1 MSPFLFNYFFYSQI
15 LIVALC
21 FFILEKV
28 YKEKIRA
35 ILLFLLLLVI
45 PISVSISYSTL
56 DLLVLFLLLFAFAYL
71 VSTKKNPMRIILSI
85 MCSALIEIM
94 TTLFYIEVDK
104 YCLSLKNQIMA
115 NFYLS
120 GTILFS
126 LLICIVLSIFLRNR
140 LYPYLEQKGKLNSA
154 AFFLMMVVFGFQAIE
169 MIQNYADNQNLF
181 FMFLLFYFILTT
193 LIVMVIREISRNA
206 LLKSEAK
213 NAMIIA
219 ELQKQY
225 VDEVKKQYQETRK
238 FRHDYTNLLSTINY
252 FLENDKITEL
262 KDFFAKDIMKS
273 NEELKENNLIL
284 DSLQNIESLGI
295 RSIFYTKLLLA
306 QERNIDVHIE
316 IKEFLP
322 EIDSMSILSLVRLFG
337 IFLDNAIEE
346 LETIQT
352 GMLAIVAFKENEDL
366 VFIIQNTTRE
376 NVAPLQELKQFG
388 VSTRGEKRGLG
399 LSNVEEIL
407 SKELNILL
415 ETKIEEK
422 LFIQRVTILSEVE

>member
-1 MSPFLFNYFFYSQI
+1 MNPFLFHYFFYSQI

-21 FFILEKV
+21 FFIFEKV
-28 YKEKIRA
+28 YKEKIRV

-45 PISVSISYSTL
+45 PVIVSISYSTL

-71 VSTKKNPMRIILSI
+71 VSTKKKPMRIILSI
-85 MCSALIEIM
+85 VCSALIEMFISF
-94 TTLFYIEVDK
+94 FYIEMIK
-104 YCLSLKNQIMA
+104 YCLSLKNQIMVD
-115 NFYLS
+115 FYLS
-120 GTILFS
+120 FTIIFS
-126 LLICIVLSIFLRNR
+126 LLICVVLSFFLRER
-140 LYPYLEQKGKLNSA
+140 LFPYLEQKGKLNSV
-154 AFFLMMVVFGFQAIE
+154 AFFLMMLGFSYQAIE
-169 MIQNYADNQNLF
+169 LIRNYAENQYLF

-193 LIVMVIREISRNA
+193 LFIIVIRGISRNA
-206 LLKSEAK
+206 LLKYEAK
-213 NAMIIA
+213 NATIIT

-252 FLENDKITEL
+252 FLENDKISEL

-273 NEELKENNLIL
+273 NEELKESNLIL

-322 EIDSMSILSLVRLFG
+322 EIDSMNILSLVRLFG

-346 LETIQT
+346 LEAIQKGT
-352 GMLAIVAFKENEDL
+352 LAIVAFKENEDL

-399 LSNVEEIL
+399 LSNTEEIL
-407 SKELNILL
+407 SKEPNILL